1 MKNNLVNM
9 MSLDIYLSSISENN
23 FEKIYSKIEHN
34 ILRLPLMSWDIYSK
48 ANSKK
53 LIEFKRSQDI
63 IKVKSLASKFNW
75 QDNIDSI
82 FEKEQFEA
90 ILVTDINQKILWINN
105 GFSDMTGFSKTEAL
119 RKTPRFLQGSE
130 TSMKSKQRI
139 RKKLKTNLPFKEVI
153 INHKKDGIPYKCEV
167 KIFPLYNDG
176 NKTHY
181 IALERQVG

>member
-82 FEKEQFEA
+82 FENKLLFKVM
-90 ILVTDINQKILWINN
+90 ILL
-105 GFSDMTGFSKTEAL
+105 L
-119 RKTPRFLQGSE
+119 CSE
-130 TSMKSKQRI
+130 FCNTFFKSKI
-139 RKKLKTNLPFKEVI
+139 IFK
-153 INHKKDGIPYKCEV
+153 
-167 KIFPLYNDG
+167 
-176 NKTHY
+176 
-181 IALERQVG
+181 